1 MQLKPLP
8 FTAKSIAKAIPG
20 FLNRKL
26 AQLDA
31 GWRDAV
37 AAEFGEDTLASLTD
51 PAAVGYRKELPAL
64 VRVGTIRPRGKEG
77 ASYFAGRDFPAL
89 IDLRNRSAIIHSST
103 NPAAMAQVM
112 QGYLLRIIGQLDPS
126 VVQCTIIDQRD
137 FGSAFAVIGS
147 TLKNPHIITD
157 RYGVDEL
164 FRKLTDDLTQRNR
177 TRGHAFRYLH
187 EYNRAHA
194 DSAVPYHF
202 VLVASYED
210 DLAEEHQATLGR
222 MLANDNAAKA
232 GIYFLILHR
241 TSNSAA
247 ALRNSHPQLP
257 GLLLLEFP
265 EVMAQIAPP
274 AGLALEIL
282 DDEGL
287 CTGDQPFM
295 SRLIVTSEFD
305 DAALGRLAEVIRQ
318 HAHTRRVE
326 SVNIALPA
334 ADEWDA
340 TAWRKTSADGLEAI
354 VGKARGMPLAFR
366 LGAPEIVHNA
376 LVGGAV
382 GTGKTNLLHAIIV
395 QCLAHYSPEELR
407 LSLLDYKNGTEFN
420 VYAGVPHLHA
430 LSLGSGTKFGTDLL
444 QHFKRELERRA
455 ELFKQA
461 GVTSLAGYRSRTGK
475 VLPRHLV
482 VIDEF
487 QVLLGDRRL
496 GYLAQADLEDLI
508 RRGRSF
514 GFNFILASQSLKD
527 CTLSSPAKSNV
538 GCRICLKL
546 SESDCSDFLSVE
558 NTVPSR
564 FQEVGQ
570 ALLNNQEGRLDGN
583 VEFRVAY
590 YPDQRIADFCALLAA
605 RAPEQPA
612 PYIYRGDDRYAKS
625 ALASATRAGELLIG
639 IEEGIPLIPHGLA
652 LDPARGP
659 VYCCGAGKARELF
672 EANLADEAA
681 RNGCAV
687 RHVDGLELEALLGE
701 AMLAGGT
708 LADTQLITVS
718 LRQRDSMNPTVQS
731 SVSQLVLSPPCKV
744 ILYVETAVAFRNL
757 YLDRNAADFL
767 LCFDQR
773 SYAEFGMGREL
784 ASQPD
789 AAALLLPGEQDA
801 IIVKIP
807 QTD

>member
-8 FTAKSIAKAIPG
+8 FTAKSIAQAIPA

-31 GWRDAV
+31 GWRHAV
-37 AAEFGEDTLASLTD
+37 AKDLDRDTLAPLTD
-51 PAAVGYRKELPAL
+51 AAAVDHRKDMPAL
-64 VRVGTIRPRGKEG
+64 VRVGTIKPRGKS
-77 ASYFAGRDFPAL
+77 AARRLDCFAGNDFPAL
-89 IDLRNRSAIIHSST
+89 LDLRQRSAVLHHGGAAS
-103 NPAAMAQVM
+103 AAMAELM

-137 FGSAFAVIGS
+137 FGSAFAIVGS
-147 TLKNPHIITD
+147 TLRNPKIVTD
-157 RYGVDEL
+157 RYGVDDV
-164 FRKLTDDLTQRNR
+164 FRTLTDDLTQRNR

-187 EYNRAHA
+187 DYNRAHA
-194 DSAVPYHF
+194 DSSVPYHF

-210 DLAEEHQATLGR
+210 DLADEHKATLGR

-232 GIYFLILHR
+232 GIYFLILHQ
-241 TSNSAA
+241 TAA
-247 ALRNSHPQLP
+247 SLHALRQTFPQLP
-257 GLLLLEFP
+257 AITF
-265 EVMAQIAPP
+265 AA
-274 AGLALEIL
+274 ADDTARTL
-282 DDEGL
+282 DIVDEGGL
-287 CTGDQPFM
+287 NTADDDFARQLVVVPQ
-295 SRLIVTSEFD
+295 FD

-326 SVNIALPA
+326 SVSIALPA
-334 ADEWDA
+334 ADEWEA
-340 TAWRKTSADGLEAI
+340 AAWKMSSADGVEAI
-354 VGKARGMPLAFR
+354 IGKARGMPLAFR

-708 LADTQLITVS
+708 LADTALLTVS

-773 SYAEFGMGREL
+773 SYADFGMGREL
-784 ASQPD
+784 AGQPD